1 MPRPYPRP
9 GPWTRAAW
17 RALAWALLLCVAGAS
32 TWTTSARAQD
42 GDALTAQVEVLRTA
56 HGVPHIYADT
66 FKALGYALGYLQVED
81 YGERVP
87 LGLLRARSEL
97 ALHVGRAAL
106 DADFASQ
113 PYYQRAVEVYS
124 QLQQATRDVYEG
136 FAAGVNRYVDQ
147 HPDEFV
153 GWVTAP
159 FTGYDVAALYVSRA
173 SAGQTRRWIS
183 RLTGASDAPLLDI
196 ERDDTAADGDPLEAG
211 SSAWALAPS
220 RTTSGAAILL
230 RNPHLSWDAG
240 YWEAHAVV
248 PGRLD
253 FYGDFRIGAPLGIV
267 GGFNP
272 SLGFATTNN
281 DVDNGQVYAL
291 EVDPVNL
298 DHYLLDGA
306 SVPLGRE
313 LVTRRFRNGAGYGFE
328 TRERVFIDL
337 GPVIHRDHGRIYI
350 LRTPEDGEFRG
361 GEQFLRM
368 MQATTLD
375 EWTDAMRLRAFPRSN
390 FTYADAEG
398 NVFYLWNAA
407 MPVFPHPY
415 DDQRAVPVTR
425 RDQIWSAVHALDEL
439 PQVLNP
445 PGGYVRNENDG
456 PWLTNLR
463 APLAPADYPA
473 YFEAQ
478 GFRLRSQHSA
488 LLVGTDERL
497 SLEEVVRRKHSY
509 RMLLADRVKS
519 DLLAGTHRA
528 LNEGTLDIDTV
539 GATALADALA
549 LLERWDN
556 TAAPASR
563 GGVLFERWWARYTD
577 AIEAAYD
584 GDGDPEPFAEGW
596 TPEAPTSTP
605 RGLAD
610 PALAARVFPAA
621 LEETVTR
628 FGAWDVAWGDVHR
641 VRRGAVDVPVGGCA
655 GALGCYR
662 VLNFRTDDD
671 GRRRVVGGDGWVL
684 AVEFTNP
691 PRAYSVLAYGQTS
704 REASSYYADQAAMFA
719 RGEMK
724 AVAYTRTDVERAA
737 ERRYRPGLE

>member
-1 MPRPYPRP
+1 M
-9 GPWTRAAW
+9 
-17 RALAWALLLCVAGAS
+17 
-32 TWTTSARAQD
+32 
-42 GDALTAQVEVLRTA
+42 
-56 HGVPHIYADT
+56 
-66 FKALGYALGYLQVED
+66 
-81 YGERVP
+81 
-87 LGLLRARSEL
+87 
-97 ALHVGRAAL
+97 
-106 DADFASQ
+106 
-113 PYYQRAVEVYS
+113 EVYS
-124 QLQQATRDVYEG
+124 RLQQDTRDVYEG
-136 FAAGVNRYVDQ
+136 FAAGVNRYLAQ
-147 HPDEFV
+147 HREAFA
-153 GWVTAP
+153 GWVADP

-183 RLTGASDAPLLDI
+183 RLTGAPDAPLLDI
-196 ERDDTAADGDPLEAG
+196 EHDDTAIAGDPLEAG
-211 SSAWALAPS
+211 SSAWALVPS

-281 DVDNGQVYAL
+281 AVDNGQVYAL
-291 EVDPVNL
+291 EVDPGNL

-313 LVTRRFRNGAGYGFE
+313 LVTRRFRNGDGYGFE
-328 TRERVFIDL
+328 TRERVFTDL

-375 EWTDAMRLRAFPRSN
+375 EWTAAMRLRAFPRSN

-415 DDQRAVPVTR
+415 DDTRAVPVTR
-425 RDQIWSAVHALDEL
+425 RDQLWSTMHALDEL

-456 PWLTNLR
+456 PWLTNLQ
-463 APLAPADYPA
+463 APLDPADYPV

-478 GFRLRSQHSA
+478 GFRLRSQHAA

-519 DLLAGTHRA
+519 DLLAGTRRA
-528 LNEGTLDIDTV
+528 LDEGTLDIDTV
-539 GATALADALA
+539 GATALGRCCMNRHWPARCQPTGFLPADAIRRWSAEGGHPIQDLTAEDDLTPLPGWAPGAKTIADDGLVSEERVLHPALTMVSDACFRRARHDPKSSLVFHRDGIPVRHLYSISICKYNIYTIGILCIPSCCPTYILGSGRLA
-549 LLERWDN
+549 VTGRLAITLSNGSPSSVSVPRGHHRRRADHDRRVRP
-556 TAAPASR
+556 PAS
-563 GGVLFERWWARYTD
+563 
-577 AIEAAYD
+577 
-584 GDGDPEPFAEGW
+584 
-596 TPEAPTSTP
+596 
-605 RGLAD
+605 
-610 PALAARVFPAA
+610 
-621 LEETVTR
+621 TVR
-628 FGAWDVAWGDVHR
+628 AKI
-641 VRRGAVDVPVGGCA
+641 GCPS
-655 GALGCYR
+655 
-662 VLNFRTDDD
+662 TDDAA
-671 GRRRVVGGDGWVL
+671 GTHPTQPPTLRTPTRPVT
-684 AVEFTNP
+684 EP
-691 PRAYSVLAYGQTS
+691 PRARMTA
-704 REASSYYADQAAMFA
+704 
-719 RGEMK
+719 
-724 AVAYTRTDVERAA
+724 
-737 ERRYRPGLE
+737 